1 MEPGPLN
8 ITLLRGVAV
17 GGLAGLLF
25 GFDTAVIAGT
35 TEGIRTAFALDA
47 TGVGI
52 TVSAALWGTLAGAL
66 LAGVPGDRFGARD
79 ALKGIA
85 LLYCLSGLGCLL
97 AWSWPALIAFRVMAG
112 LAVGASS
119 VLAPVYLAEIAP
131 AERRGLMVGTFQLNI
146 VLGILVAYLSNAIVG
161 SFALGAGE
169 WQVKLGVSAAPAL
182 LLLVLMFTI
191 PNSPRWLAAKGRDG
205 DAARVLAA
213 LGVAH
218 PRAELA
224 GYHRA
229 GAGAVAPKLSWA
241 RHRKPILLAFAI
253 AAFNQLSGINAIL
266 YYLNDIFAAAG
277 YDAVSADRQAVTI
290 GLCNFVFTALAL
302 TVIDRLG
309 RRTLLLI
316 GSVGLTLALAGTAA
330 VFLSGSG
337 ERYLLW
343 LLIAF
348 IAFFAFSQGAV
359 IWVYISEIFPTDVRA
374 RGQALGSSTHWL
386 MDALVALAFPLVAQ
400 QTRGLP
406 FVVFAAMMAV
416 QFVVVLLF
424 FPETKQRSLEA
435 IGAER

>member
-1 MEPGPLN
+1 MEPDPLN

-182 LLLVLMFTI
+182 LLLALMFTI

-213 LGVAH
+213 LGVAD

>member
-1 MEPGPLN
+1 M
-8 ITLLRGVAV
+8 RGVLV

-35 TEGIRTAFALDA
+35 TDGIRTAFALDGA
-47 TGVGI
+47 GVGI

-66 LAGVPGDRFGARD
+66 LAGLPGDRYGARN

-85 LLYCLSGLGCLL
+85 LLYCLSGLGCLV
-97 AWSWPALIAFRVMAG
+97 AWSWPALIVFRVMAG

-131 AERRGLMVGTFQLNI
+131 AERRGMMVGTFQLNI
-146 VLGILVAYLSNAIVG
+146 VAGILVAYLSNAIVG
-161 SFALGAGE
+161 GFDLGAAA
-169 WQVKLGVSAAPAL
+169 WQVKLGVSALPAIVL
-182 LLLVLMFTI
+182 LALMFTI
-191 PNSPRWLAAKGRDG
+191 PDSPRWLAAKGREDE
-205 DAARVLAA
+205 AERVIAS
-213 LGVAH
+213 LGVAD
-218 PRAELA
+218 PAAELA
-224 GYHRA
+224 GYQRA
-229 GAGAVAPKLSWA
+229 AAAASVATPRLSWA
-241 RHRKPILLAFAI
+241 RHRRPILLAFAI
-253 AAFNQLSGINAIL
+253 ASFNQLSGINAIL

-302 TVIDRLG
+302 CVIDRLG

-316 GSVGLTLALAGTAA
+316 GSVGLTVALGGTAA
-330 VFLSGSG
+330 VFLTGQG
-337 ERYLLW
+337 EQYLLW

-386 MDALVALAFPLVAQ
+386 MDALIALAFPLVAQ
-400 QTRGLP
+400 HTRGLP
-406 FVVFAAMMAV
+406 FVVFAVMMAA
-416 QFVVVLLF
+416 QFVVVWLF
-424 FPETKQRSLEA
+424 FPETKRQSLEA
-435 IGAER
+435 IDTRG